1 MTNATFLTP
10 VLALIVWTAVMWFW
24 LYATR
29 IPAMQA
35 ARIHPDKARH
45 PSGEWKTKLPP
56 RVLSVADN
64 YNHLHE
70 QPTVF
75 YALMFYIVL
84 TTGGDRLSLIIA
96 SVYVGLRVVH
106 SLVQIFSSNVVM
118 RFSMFALCSLTLF
131 ALLGKTLI
139 AAL

>member
-1 MTNATFLTP
+1 MSNGMFLAP
-10 VLALIVWTAVMWFW
+10 LLVLFGWTAVMWFW
-24 LYATR
+24 LYGTR

-35 ARIHPDKARH
+35 ARIHPDTARH
-45 PSGEWKTKLPP
+45 PSGDWKSKLPP

-75 YALMFYIVL
+75 YALMFYIAL
-84 TTGGDRLSLIIA
+84 TTGGDPMSLAIA
-96 SVYVGLRVVH
+96 YVYVGLRIIH
-106 SLVQIFSSNVVM
+106 SLVQVFSSNVVM
-118 RFSMFALCSLTLF
+118 RFAVFALCSLTLF
-131 ALLGKTLI
+131 VLLGKAVL